1 MSKISFKE
9 FGQYFLG
16 PSLLGYIRKVKEE
29 GRKTVFPLAREGYV
43 FDKIFDSF
51 VDLPSSRY
59 LKVSRALLFR
69 ITIDDERC
77 LEYSLKPKFSGS
89 FEDLLIHRF
98 GFSKKNLVTVL
109 SEIDLIKT
117 FSLPRDYDDVVSLI
131 GHYGSALAESVS
143 ESKAAYLEYLE
154 SIEFKDNPLVLDLG
168 YNGTIQKLLTLLT
181 SQNTSGLYFIASD
194 PGVKAVYKSNA
205 KMSGVFAED
214 VQMGDG
220 CLMLDRSMFLES
232 LLTAPEGQLKDIR
245 KNPITGEFEFFY
257 GKRANT
263 QKHFH
268 ELEQVFE
275 GAIEHVKHCFKHDI
289 SYSKEEIHHL
299 FNQFVT
305 KRSVFPAITW
315 KLFEIDDAVSGN
327 GNVDPLAFFGL

>member
-1 MSKISFKE
+1 MIQHYDFGKSFIGPMLQLYVSEVSKRLTDGKQAIA
-9 FGQYFLG
+9 
-16 PSLLGYIRKVKEE
+16 
-29 GRKTVFPLAREGYV
+29 LAREGH
-43 FDKIFDSF
+43 FIAQALRQIIPNDKVI
-51 VDLPSSRY
+51 Y
-59 LKVSRALLFR
+59 LKVSRAILFR
-69 ITIDDERC
+69 VSVDEDVT
-77 LEYSLKPKFSGS
+77 YQWSLKPKFDGTFS
-89 FEDLLIHRF
+89 DLLRYRF
-98 GFSKKNLVTVL
+98 GFSNLFVDENISVSERNIQICLPEDLSKASKLLKQYSPVL
-109 SEIDLIKT
+109 SREI
-117 FSLPRDYDDVVSLI
+117 
-131 GHYGSALAESVS
+131 S
-143 ESKAAYLEYLE
+143 ESKASYLSYL
-154 SIEFKDNPLVLDLG
+154 SSLDISDGDLVLDLG
-168 YNGTIQKLLTLLT
+168 YGGTIQKLLTFLLRKST
-181 SQNTSGLYFIASD
+181 EGLYFIASEASEH
-194 PGVKAVYKSNA
+194 PIESNFA

-275 GAIEHVKHCFKHDI
+275 GAIDHVKHCFKHDI

-305 KRSVFPAITW
+305 KRSMFPAITW